1 MISLPVTY
9 TAEERR
15 IIRTYG
21 EISEAAAARVMK
33 RNGWTHEMCEE
44 FTGAH
49 EYHRI
54 GTQAYWNYRKRVE
67 RAAARLLA
75 INAARYL

>member
-1 MISLPVTY
+1 MITLPVEY

-21 EISEAAAARVMK
+21 EISEAAAAKIIK
-33 RNGWTHEMCEE
+33 RNGWTFEMCEE
-44 FTGAH
+44 FIGEH
-49 EYHRI
+49 EYHRS
-54 GTQAYWNYRKRVE
+54 GTRAYWRYRNRVE
-67 RAAARLLA
+67 RQAARLLA